1 MAGRPSSPSPP
12 GALTSTR
19 RRAHLNARGGPDPAP
34 AGKGKAADTSW
45 EPALPPPARPRWWPL
60 CTEGQTEDQ
69 TRSPRRW
76 CTGARW
82 EPQRTPPRAGEPG
95 AGEFSEPDSPG
106 AGLAL
111 GPSGAALTG
120 GCPFSIRR
128 GRGSA
133 TRPQCALQLAPRG
146 PWRCP
151 APPGNQGGGWSR
163 GEMRG
168 TCQNSLL
175 TAKVTTLFPGPKRDN
190 GRDGKVYIKADWVG
204 SHPPPL
210 PHSPLDG

>member
-1 MAGRPSSPSPP
+1 MRAAAPTLRPP
-12 GALTSTR
+12 GKERQLTSPGNLLYR
-19 RRAHLNARGGPDPAP
+19 PKPARGGGPFVRR
-34 AGKGKAADTSW
+34 GKLRIRLDHHADGVRGPGGSHKGHLP
-45 EPALPPPARPRWWPL
+45 EPESRAQ
-60 CTEGQTEDQ
+60 G
-69 TRSPRRW
+69 RSPS
-76 CTGARW
+76 
-82 EPQRTPPRAGEPG
+82 RTLQERTRLG
-95 AGEFSEPDSPG
+95 
-106 AGLAL
+106 AL
-111 GPSGAALTG
+111 GRGSGR

-133 TRPQCALQLAPRG
+133 TSPQCALQPAPRG

-190 GRDGKVYIKADWVG
+190 GRAGKVYIKADWVG
-204 SHPPPL
+204 SHPPPT
-210 PHSPLDG
+210 PPLAP

>member
-19 RRAHLNARGGPDPAP
+19 WRAHLNARGGPDPAP
-34 AGKGKAADTSW
+34 TGKGKATDKSW

-60 CTEGQTEDQ
+60 RTERQTEDQ

-111 GPSGAALTG
+111 GPSGEALAGAVLSVSGEAGAA
-120 GCPFSIRR
+120 R
-128 GRGSA
+128 
-133 TRPQCALQLAPRG
+133 
-146 PWRCP
+146 P
-151 APPGNQGGGWSR
+151 APSVLCSQRPEDLGGAPHPLGTKEGDGV
-163 GEMRG
+163 GER
-168 TCQNSLL
+168 
-175 TAKVTTLFPGPKRDN
+175 
-190 GRDGKVYIKADWVG
+190 
-204 SHPPPL
+204 
-210 PHSPLDG
+210 